1 MEENKQHVQVPT
13 MNLSEEGLLH
23 TDPYVYACI
32 KKFMNQHTK
41 KAFPS
46 NRTLQKLCGLS
57 NKTIVE
63 STKRLEAAGYI
74 TIEREFGKSNVYTFN
89 DFKKFEICSFDLLD
103 RTDLT
108 PREKAY
114 FIATQPYMFKS
125 DTEGHVTFTSEQLA
139 GCIGLSLSTLKRY
152 EKDMQQKNLLQMV
165 PLKKDHYTGIAVY
178 ERIYDFETWSNIIAL
193 KFKEQDEKINVHDQE
208 IKTLKQQIA
217 FLTKELAK
225 VTKTEDAQV
234 VV

>member
-13 MNLSEEGLLH
+13 MNLSEEGLIH

-32 KKFMNQHTK
+32 KKFMNNHTK

-46 NRTLQKLCGLS
+46 MSTLLKVSGFT
-57 NKTIVE
+57 KPTINSAV
-63 STKRLEAAGYI
+63 KRLEAAGYI

-114 FIATQPYMFKS
+114 FIATQPYMFKNN
-125 DTEGHVTFTSEQLA
+125 TEGHVTFTSEQLA
-139 GCIGLSLSTLKRY
+139 GCIGLSLNTLRKY
-152 EKDMQQKNLLQMV
+152 EKEMQQKDLLQMV

-193 KFKEQDEKINVHDQE
+193 KFKEQDEKINNHDQE
-208 IKTLKQQIA
+208 IQTLKQQVA
-217 FLTKELAK
+217 FLAKELAK
-225 VTKTEDAQV
+225 ATKTEEIDITI
-234 VV
+234 

>member
-13 MNLSEEGLLH
+13 MNLSEEGLIH

-32 KKFMNQHTK
+32 KKFMNSYTK

-46 NRTLQKLCGLS
+46 NKTLQKLCGLS

-63 STKRLEAAGYI
+63 SIKRLEAAGYI

-152 EKDMQQKNLLQMV
+152 EKDMQQKDLLQMV

-178 ERIYDFETWSNIIAL
+178 ERVYDFETWSNIIAL
-193 KFKEQDEKINVHDQE
+193 KFKEQDEKINTHDQE